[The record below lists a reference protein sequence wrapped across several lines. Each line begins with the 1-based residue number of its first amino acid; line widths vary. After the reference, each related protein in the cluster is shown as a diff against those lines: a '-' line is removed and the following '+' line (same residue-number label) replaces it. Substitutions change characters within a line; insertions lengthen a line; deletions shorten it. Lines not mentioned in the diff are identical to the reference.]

1 MEQSNL
7 LGRFESYEENG
18 VLRIWYQDE
27 QSPLSDLVLDPALLF
42 HVQNPGIKHLTF
54 NLGIL

>member
-7 LGRFESYEENG
+7 LGRFVSENG

-27 QSPLSDLVLDPALLF
+27 QSPLPDLVLDPALLF
-42 HVQNPGIKHLTF
+42 HVQNPGTKHLTY